1 MQKWVFN
8 KVALR
13 CKATLL
19 KSDVGRGAFLYICCI
34 FLEHLFLRTPLEVFV
49 ALLPALANNP
59 EFSFELHSF
68 S

>member
-8 KVALR
+8 EVALR

-19 KSDVGRGAFLYICCI
+19 KSDVGMGAFLYICCI

-49 ALLPALANNP
+49 AL
-59 EFSFELHSF
+59 
-68 S
+68 